1 MDFIRYIGPH
11 LESLGIEDPKHSPI
25 INDICN
31 GIIQKAED
39 GAKKY
44 YKGNL
49 SSYYSTTKRIKASLI
64 HKIIEK
70 EVFHNEAQKVMM
82 DVRISS
88 AVVHKLMYLGYISA
102 AVNIAESVYR
112 RAKKYHIFDIA
123 EGMCSLLSHCY
134 ALHIGN
140 EELCNKWYER
150 RLEISRQEEIVK
162 KVKHSYSLLSCAV
175 RHNKKNDENLVALFN
190 DTIEKLKE
198 YKDEAESYIYWH
210 LYYYLKTCL
219 HEGTGSYDDMIY
231 YGLKGYEYFDL
242 LPLDH
247 KSVKVAMLSQVV
259 HGYNLNH
266 NYSAAI
272 DYLSIINE
280 MNSAQTNID
289 LAKLRLS
296 RSLIN
301 LYRKNE
307 AQELL
312 ESLSSDHTDVREK
325 QQLYLSYITHIPP
338 PSHHPN
344 DPYAM
349 GIAEKIATLY
359 CDLSTGNTE
368 RHTHD
373 YICQYIRRHKI
384 QKTREGIVIKMM
396 SLLRYKGY
404 DERKFSPYF
413 TLRTQLEKIKSKLTE
428 VEILRYEKMVDE
440 LYVVC

>member
-1 MDFIRYIGPH
+1 MCIRDRYYGQH
-11 LESLGIEDPKHSPI
+11 QGDSALCDKWYHKQLESTKQQSIIRKTKH
-25 INDICN
+25 
-31 GIIQKAED
+31 A
-39 GAKKY
+39 
-44 YKGNL
+44 
-49 SSYYSTTKRIKASLI
+49 
-64 HKIIEK
+64 
-70 EVFHNEAQKVMM
+70 
-82 DVRISS
+82 
-88 AVVHKLMYLGYISA
+88 
-102 AVNIAESVYR
+102 
-112 RAKKYHIFDIA
+112 
-123 EGMCSLLSHCY
+123 Y
-134 ALHIGN
+134 A
-140 EELCNKWYER
+140 
-150 RLEISRQEEIVK
+150 
-162 KVKHSYSLLSCAV
+162 LLSCRV
-175 RHNKKNDENLVALFN
+175 RNSKSNDSLVVDLFEK
-190 DTIEKLKE
+190 TIKE
-198 YKDEAESYIYWH
+198 LTKYKEQADSYTYWH
-210 LYYYLKTCL
+210 YYYYLKTCL
-219 HEGTGSYDDMIY
+219 CEATGNYSDMIF
-231 YGLKGYEYFDL
+231 YGLKGFEYFDQ
-242 LPLDH
+242 LPIDH
-247 KSVKVAMLSQVV
+247 QSSKLAMISQVV
-259 HGYNLNH
+259 HGYNLNKQ
-266 NYSAAI
+266 YTASI
-272 DYLSIINE
+272 EYLPLLEELNGAE
-280 MNSAQTNID
+280 NNKD
-289 LAKLRLS
+289 LFKMRIACT
-296 RSLIN
+296 LIN